1 MYRNIGAAAAG
12 GGGVCWFTYE
22 YESIKSPGSISM
34 T

>member
-1 MYRNIGAAAAG
+1 MYRNIGAAA